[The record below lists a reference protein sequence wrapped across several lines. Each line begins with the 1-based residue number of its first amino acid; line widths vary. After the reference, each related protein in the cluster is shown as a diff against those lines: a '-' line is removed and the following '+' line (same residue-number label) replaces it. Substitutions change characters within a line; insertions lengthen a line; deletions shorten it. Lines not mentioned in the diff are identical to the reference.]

1 MAIALISIYV
11 KEDDYPIYRE
21 NVKELNKIGR
31 VAFLEKLKQIVEKNG
46 VQEDGE

>member
-31 VAFLEKLKQIVEKNG
+31 VAFLEKLKQIVEKKE
-46 VQEDGE
+46 VK